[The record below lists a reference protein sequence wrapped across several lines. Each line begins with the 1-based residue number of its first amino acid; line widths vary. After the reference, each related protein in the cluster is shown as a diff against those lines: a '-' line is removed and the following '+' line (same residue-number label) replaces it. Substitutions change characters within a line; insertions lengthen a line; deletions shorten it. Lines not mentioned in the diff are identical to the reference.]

1 VLCSTFTTS
10 FISAFICAAV
20 YLSGHLSTE
29 FLRVV
34 RKSAGARRVVGETIY
49 YLVPNLERFNFK
61 YHATYDVSVPST
73 TLLAVVLFG
82 VAYAS
87 AALLGA
93 VVVFQRR
100 DFR

>member
-1 VLCSTFTTS
+1 
-10 FISAFICAAV
+10 
-20 YLSGHLSTE
+20 
-29 FLRVV
+29 VV
-34 RKSAGARRVVGETIY
+34 RKSQGVRRAIGEAVY

-61 YHATYDVSVPST
+61 YQATYDLTVGSS

-82 VAYAS
+82 LAYAS
-87 AALLGA
+87 AALVAA